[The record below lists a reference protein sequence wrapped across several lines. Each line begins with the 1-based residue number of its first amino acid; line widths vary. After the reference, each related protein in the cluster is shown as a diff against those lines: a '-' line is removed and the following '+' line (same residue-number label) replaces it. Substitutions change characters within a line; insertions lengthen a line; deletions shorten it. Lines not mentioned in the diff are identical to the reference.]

1 MWGTG
6 NEVCYKRLE
15 VCQAPIFLTTVTPIL
30 WVLAKILFPCYY
42 IINSKGEDFN
52 MLQDHL
58 EKEPS
63 KSDLQ
68 RKNEAWKTLNSVLVK
83 ANAEFSNSLQRM
95 LHEKQVQ
102 NAELQKKIEEGN
114 GTEEEN
120 ALVLFIG
127 GYIQCLQDILKTK
140 SQN

>member
-1 MWGTG
+1 
-6 NEVCYKRLE
+6 
-15 VCQAPIFLTTVTPIL
+15 
-30 WVLAKILFPCYY
+30 
-42 IINSKGEDFN
+42 

-102 NAELQKKIEEGN
+102 HSELQKKIEEGN

>member
-1 MWGTG
+1 
-6 NEVCYKRLE
+6 
-15 VCQAPIFLTTVTPIL
+15 
-30 WVLAKILFPCYY
+30 
-42 IINSKGEDFN
+42 
-52 MLQDHL
+52 
-58 EKEPS
+58 
-63 KSDLQ
+63 
-68 RKNEAWKTLNSVLVK
+68 
-83 ANAEFSNSLQRM
+83 M

-102 NAELQKKIEEGN
+102 HAELQKKIEEGN